1 MWYTYNKYNYLLK
14 TVFSKRK
21 GAFNVHTT
29 LTAIPDQFHDMWRII
44 KGISFIDVIDILVVG
59 VLLYYLY
66 VFIRDRRAG
75 KLAIG
80 VLLLLAVQIISR
92 ALGMYLLGYIMQ
104 NIFQIGIITLVI
116 LFQPEIRSMLEKFG
130 TTPLKGLKSIGET
143 KDAANMQT
151 VIDEVVSA
159 TCDLASTKTGA
170 LIVFERDTK
179 LGESIATGTVIDAY
193 PAAFLIK
200 NIFFNK
206 APMHD
211 GAMIIRG
218 NRVYAAGCVLPLSN
232 NPDIIKDLGT
242 RHRAG
247 IGMSENGDA
256 VVIIVSEETGVIST
270 AIDGNLVRGYNKDTL
285 TALLT
290 SQLVG
295 NEGEKRKFPIFGSH
309 KNNKENN

>member
-1 MWYTYNKYNYLLK
+1 MHTNLAVFPDWIQNIR
-14 TVFSKRK
+14 TV
-21 GAFNVHTT
+21 
-29 LTAIPDQFHDMWRII
+29 I
-44 KGISFIDVIDILVVG
+44 KGISFIDVIDILCVAI
-59 VLLYYLY
+59 LLYYLY

-80 VLLLLAVQIISR
+80 VLLLLVVQILSK
-92 ALGMYLLGYIMQ
+92 ALDMYLLGYIMR
-104 NIFQIGIITLVI
+104 NIFQVGFITLVI

-143 KDAANMQT
+143 KDAASMQT
-151 VIDEVVSA
+151 VVDEVVTA
-159 TCDLASTKTGA
+159 VCDLAGSKTGA

-179 LGESIATGTVIDAY
+179 LGETISTGTVIDAY

-211 GAMIIRG
+211 GAMIIRDQ
-218 NRVYAAGCVLPLSN
+218 RVYAAGCVLPLSN

-256 VVIIVSEETGVIST
+256 VVVIVSEETGVIST
-270 AIDGNLVRGYNKDTL
+270 AIDGELVRGYNSETL
-285 TALLT
+285 RALLS
-290 SQLVG
+290 SQLIG
-295 NEGEKRKFPIFGSH
+295 NDAERRKFQLFGKHRNGS
-309 KNNKENN
+309 EQE